1 MITLN
6 FSPEIG
12 VWCEDAESLEKVKS
26 NFFGVEKNGKLV
38 LDPEEAL
45 YIITFQN
52 GVVKNTGTGDEMSF
66 NQVASF
72 FIKEDPRL
80 IVKYNVYRDWR
91 DRGLILKRT
100 DKVEKRGDK
109 TGGYKK
115 YPTKKLQ
122 IPDIKAR
129 MYWYR
134 DSMFSILEPEEAGKE
149 LFEKFW
155 IGQLGVY
162 KQQRGNLS
170 RLEFMETVFL
180 AKHFG
185 MQVIDALN
193 GKPITPEEILKY
205 VIKEREYTKQLY
217 EVYEDWRLQGYVV
230 KTGFKFGSHFRIY
243 FPGASPVKEDKWIH
257 SKHVLHVF
265 PKEQKMLISEWARA
279 VRVAHSVKKTFLLA
293 IPEMGKEDYIDYP
306 AAFIAYKRKRDGSN
320 WVRETT
326 DDKPRYLMAAVSED
340 EHIGGVEL
348 ASLLEKAKKLGVE
361 LILSICDRETAITYY
376 LLKRVI
382 LPGSQYEYYE
392 IEWEKP

>member
-1 MITLN
+1 MILLN

-12 VWCEDAESLEKVKS
+12 VWCEETDSLDKMKK
-26 NFFGVEKNGKLV
+26 NFFGQEIKGKWV

-45 YIITFQN
+45 YVIIFQN
-52 GVVKNTGTGDEMSF
+52 GLITNKITGEQMSF
-66 NQVASF
+66 NRVASF
-72 FIKEDPRL
+72 YIKEDPRL

-91 DRGLILKRT
+91 DRGLILKRIGRM
-100 DKVEKRGDK
+100 DKEGNKIAN
-109 TGGYKK
+109 KK
-115 YPTKKLQ
+115 YPSKQTEFPQLKTK
-122 IPDIKAR
+122 I
-129 MYWYR
+129 YWYKT
-134 DSMFSILEPEEAGKE
+134 SLFSIAESEEVGKQ
-149 LFEKFW
+149 LFEKYW

-170 RLEFMETVFL
+170 RLDFLETIFL
-180 AKHFG
+180 GKHFG
-185 MQVIDALN
+185 IEIIDALN
-193 GKPITPEEILKY
+193 GEETSWEEILKY
-205 VIKEREYTKQLY
+205 VIKEREYTRQLY
-217 EVYEDWRLQGYVV
+217 DVYEDWRLRGYVV

-279 VRVAHSVKKTFLLA
+279 VRVAHSVKKTFLLS
-293 IPEMGKEDYIDYP
+293 IPEMKKEDYTDYP
-306 AAFIAYKRKRDGSN
+306 ADFIAYKRKRDGSN
-320 WVRETT
+320 WIRETPE
-326 DDKPRYLMAAVSED
+326 DKPRYLTAAVAED

-361 LILSICDRETAITYY
+361 LMLSISDRETAITYY
-376 LLKRVI
+376 VLKRVF